1 MGSQPCS
8 LIRRHNCCLWTEP
21 SGGDAP
27 SPSANLSRGSQI
39 TILCSLPYR
48 HSEDLVGALRMTP
61 SFHGRGRVSP
71 QVQTDIGVLVS
82 EPVLRAGSSRGS
94 CQPAGAEESCP

>member
-8 LIRRHNCCLWTEP
+8 LICRQNCCRWTERR
-21 SGGDAP
+21 GGDAP
-27 SPSANLSRGSQI
+27 SPSVASLSRGSQI
-39 TILCSLPYR
+39 TILNR
-48 HSEDLVGALRMTP
+48 HSEDLAGALRVTP
-61 SFHGRGRVSP
+61 SFRGRGRVSP

-94 CQPAGAEESCP
+94 CQPAGAEKSCP